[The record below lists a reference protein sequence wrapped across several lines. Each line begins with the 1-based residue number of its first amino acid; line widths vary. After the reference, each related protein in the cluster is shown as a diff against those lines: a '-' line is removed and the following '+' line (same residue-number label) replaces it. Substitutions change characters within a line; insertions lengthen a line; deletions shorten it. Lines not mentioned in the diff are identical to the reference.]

1 MSKVMLIASRAES
14 IPYRDE
20 CDYIGVDKGAYIALQ
35 ANIPLVCAIGDFD
48 SITLEQR
55 EMLKAYT
62 NLITL
67 PERKNETDSE
77 AAVHYALS
85 KGYDDITLYGGFGGR
100 IDHTMANMYL
110 LMHRD
115 YPLTLED
122 EQNKVQLLTPG
133 KYTIPNNFRHL
144 SLLALEPSVI
154 SETGVSYPLVERAID
169 RDDIYTISNHILHHE
184 AEITIH
190 SGKVLCL
197 QSNAQ

>member
-1 MSKVMLIASRAES
+1 MSKVMLIASRAETV
-14 IPYRDE
+14 PYRDE

-55 EMLKAYT
+55 ELLSAYT

-77 AAVHYALS
+77 AAIHYALS

-115 YPLTLED
+115 YPLILED

-154 SETGVSYPLVERAID
+154 SETEVSYPLVERAID

-184 AEITIH
+184 AKITIH

>member
-1 MSKVMLIASRAES
+1 MSKVMLIASRAETV
-14 IPYRDE
+14 PYRDE

-48 SITLEQR
+48 SITLKQR
-55 EMLKAYT
+55 EMLSAYT

-77 AAVHYALS
+77 AAIHYALS

-115 YPLTLED
+115 YPLILED

-154 SETGVSYPLVERAID
+154 SETGVSYPLVERAIN

-184 AEITIH
+184 AVITIH